1 MCPPAQPSSS
11 PAEIGLYWSD
21 EQIFS
26 FLDEYTHGARLPENV
41 LAGSSPYLYRPSN
54 LPEGIWYLVH
64 SNEKKE
70 SVFGFWMPKGQ
81 ACKIYSNSVINGW
94 RSTLEYY
101 EGKAH
106 DAAQTTDW
114 VMQEYSITQKELS
127 GEKNNPKELT
137 SLCRVFLCNGSSH
150 INGAHTKG
158 GSEDI
163 SLRASVIPKTNNTSD
178 QDSKSESKKNSSP
191 REIADFKCFMTG
203 DYLEV
208 DDLEDPESHSSSS
221 QNSSCPSKLSD
232 ECFDW
237 MALLDELEEGDVADT
252 QGKYLSSRY
261 TITTSVKSND
271 VIMVPPSSGPIFT
284 GAAST
289 SKNEPLTDEHMLEQ
303 STKGDVSE
311 TGNEGN
317 SNFCDANIGTI
328 LNEEKNENGAG
339 RKKFRLKQYFCFA
352 YF

>member
-1 MCPPAQPSSS
+1 M
-11 PAEIGLYWSD
+11 
-21 EQIFS
+21 
-26 FLDEYTHGARLPENV
+26 R
-41 LAGSSPYLYRPSN
+41 
-54 LPEGIWYLVH
+54 
-64 SNEKKE
+64 KKNQ
-70 SVFGFWMPKGQ
+70 VFGFWKPKGR

-114 VMQEYSITQKELS
+114 VMQEYSITQKEIS
-127 GEKNNPKELT
+127 GEKNNPKEPT

-158 GSEDI
+158 ESEDI
-163 SLRASVIPKTNNTSD
+163 SLRASVIPKTNNTSE

-191 REIADFKCFMTG
+191 REIVDFKCFMTG

-237 MALLDELEEGDVADT
+237 MALLDELEEGDVADS
-252 QGKYLSSRY
+252 QGKYWSSRY
-261 TITTSVKSND
+261 SITTSVKSND
-271 VIMVPPSSGPIFT
+271 VIMVHPSSGPIFT

-289 SKNEPLTDEHMLEQ
+289 SKNEPLTDEAHARAVY
-303 STKGDVSE
+303 KRGCI
-311 TGNEGN
+311 GNG
-317 SNFCDANIGTI
+317 
-328 LNEEKNENGAG
+328 K
-339 RKKFRLKQYFCFA
+339 
-352 YF
+352 